1 MSKLSRTL
9 ATVGLATLLALP
21 TAPAL
26 AAKIKIATNVADTSN
41 WIAGAKRFKEIV
53 ERESGGRHTVEIHAN
68 GVLSGRNDRVE
79 LEMAQAGAVEIIM
92 KTTPWLAQLHP
103 DFMVISMPW
112 IFPDAATAMAVM
124 DGPVGERL
132 NKHLQ
137 SRRLHALGWG
147 SGSFFQLYGNKGPVK
162 TPDDVKG
169 VKIRTPGLNLY
180 LDSWKAIGANPVA
193 MNFAEVFAALQAGA
207 IDGGISPVPLIYSSR
222 FYEVSKNISLVNFSF
237 EAIGFIASDTFW
249 SKLPDADKALLRKAA
264 AEGMAHQR
272 KVADDE
278 EADLVKKMQA
288 AGVNVYTPTAAEL
301 GLFKARLEP
310 VLPGFRK
317 QIGEDLVKQ
326 VEAEVARLKK
336 H

>member
-1 MSKLSRTL
+1 MSPLTRLL
-9 ATVGLATLLALP
+9 AAAGLATLLAM
-21 TAPAL
+21 PAM

-41 WIAGAKRFKEIV
+41 WIAGAKRFKEVV
-53 ERESGGRHTVEIHAN
+53 ERDSGGRHTVEIHAN

-112 IFPDAATAMAVM
+112 IFPDAAAAMAVM

-137 SRRLHALGWG
+137 SRRLHALAWG

-162 TPDDVKG
+162 TPDDIKG

-193 MNFAEVFAALQAGA
+193 MNFAEVFSALQAGA

-222 FYEVSKNISLVNFSF
+222 FYEVSKHVSLVNFSF
-237 EAIGFIASDTFW
+237 EAIGFIASDAFW
-249 SKLPDADKALLRKAA
+249 SKLSEADRTLLRKAA

-272 KVADDE
+272 KVADE
-278 EADLVKKMQA
+278 EESDLVKKMQA
-288 AGVNVYTPTAAEL
+288 AGVTVYTPTAAEL
-301 GLFKARLEP
+301 GAFKAKLEP

-326 VEAEVARLKK
+326 VESEVARLKK
-336 H
+336 S

>member
-1 MSKLSRTL
+1 MTKLTRLL
-9 ATVGLATLLALP
+9 AAAGMATLLALP
-21 TAPAL
+21 AM

-53 ERESGGRHTVEIHAN
+53 ERESSGRHTVEIHAN

-112 IFPDAATAMAVM
+112 IFPDAATALAVM

-162 TPDDVKG
+162 TPDDIKG

-237 EAIGFIASDTFW
+237 EAVGFIASDAFW
-249 SKLPDADKALLRKAA
+249 SKLPDADKTLLRKAA
-264 AEGMAHQR
+264 AEAMAHQR

-278 EADLVKKMQA
+278 ESDLVKKMRSG
-288 AGVNVYTPTAAEL
+288 GVNVYSPNAAEL
-301 GLFKARLEP
+301 GAFKAKLEP

-326 VEAEVARLKK
+326 VESEVARLKK
-336 H
+336 S